1 MSSSKK
7 IKKRWLVLILFLVLS
22 IVYLSGPQ
30 PKTGEYPAKLP
41 TVNSNLVALNDSI
54 NNAEKSNNLV
64 RPHNEAR
71 IVWLDSIHRTQRVI
85 LYIHGFSA
93 SEEEGAPLHENMANE
108 MGANLYLARLAGHGL
123 KENNLED
130 FTVSNA
136 WQSVLKALAISLQLG
151 DEIVIMGT
159 STGCSFALKLAE
171 TFPNKVSALVN
182 LSPNIRVKDPAAYL
196 LNKPWGEQIAK
207 LVIGEKRIVRNKGEE
222 YRKYWDT
229 IYTVKAVVQL
239 QELVSSALKKKT
251 FANIHQ
257 PTLNLYYYKN
267 EEEQDHV
274 VSVDKIIW
282 MHKSLAT
289 PDSLKVLKAIPGAGN
304 HVLAS
309 PIQSKDPDAVEAAV
323 RNFLLEIL
331 KW

>member
-7 IKKRWLVLILFLVLS
+7 IKKRWLVFILLLVLS
-22 IVYLSGPQ
+22 IVYFSGPQ
-30 PKTGEYPAKLP
+30 PKTGEYPANLP
-41 TVNSNLVALNDSI
+41 AVNSNLVALNDSI
-54 NNAEKSNNLV
+54 NKAEEANKLI
-64 RPHNEAR
+64 RPNNEAR

-85 LYIHGFSA
+85 LYLHGFSA
-93 SEEEGAPLHENMANE
+93 SEEEGAPLHENMAKE

-130 FTVSNA
+130 FTVTNA
-136 WQSVLKALAISLQLG
+136 WQSVLKALAISQQLG

-171 TFPNKVSALVN
+171 NFPNKVSSLVN

-207 LVIGEKRIVRNKGEE
+207 LVIGEKRIVINRGSE
-222 YRKYWDT
+222 YAKYWDT
-229 IYTVKAVVQL
+229 VYTVKAIVQL
-239 QELVSSALKKKT
+239 QELLSSALTEET

-267 EEEQDHV
+267 EEEQDQV

-282 MHKSLAT
+282 MHKHLAT
-289 PDSLKVLKAIPGAGN
+289 PDSLKVLLAIPGAGN

-309 PIQSKDPDAVEAAV
+309 PIQSKDPAAVEAAV
-323 RNFLLEIL
+323 RSFFHEIIN
-331 KW
+331 W